1 MNTTNEQLLKNIL
14 EIRLKKGFS
23 QEYMAEN
30 LGFTQPGYSVIERG
44 MRQMDYS
51 LLCRIADVF
60 DMSVIDIITYPDKYV
75 RADERQAVTAAADEE
90 KVTLS
95 VELSAHKREQV
106 LKLVFGANNIEL
118 FNR

>member
-1 MNTTNEQLLKNIL
+1 MEEKVCKLLENIVK
-14 EIRLKKGFS
+14 IRRDRGLS
-23 QEYMAEN
+23 QEYLAEN
-30 LGFTQPGYSVIERG
+30 LGFSQPGYSVIERG

-51 LLCRIADVF
+51 LLCRIADIF
-60 DMSVIDIITYPDKYV
+60 EMSVIDIITYPEKYV

-106 LKLVFGANNIEL
+106 LKLVFGSNNIEL

>member
-1 MNTTNEQLLKNIL
+1 MNTSNEQLLRNIL

-30 LGFTQPGYSVIERG
+30 LGKKQASYSLIERG
-44 MRQMDYS
+44 KREMDYQV
-51 LLCRIADVF
+51 LLQLSIIF
-60 DMSVIDIITYPDKYV
+60 DMPVIDIITYPEKYV
-75 RADERQAVTAAADEE
+75 RADERQALTAAADEE

-106 LKLVFGANNIEL
+106 LKLVFGSNNIEL

>member
-1 MNTTNEQLLKNIL
+1 M
-14 EIRLKKGFS
+14 
-23 QEYMAEN
+23 
-30 LGFTQPGYSVIERG
+30 P
-44 MRQMDYS
+44 
-51 LLCRIADVF
+51 
-60 DMSVIDIITYPDKYV
+60 VIDIITYPEKYV
-75 RADERQAVTAAADEE
+75 RADERQQVVAATTDEE